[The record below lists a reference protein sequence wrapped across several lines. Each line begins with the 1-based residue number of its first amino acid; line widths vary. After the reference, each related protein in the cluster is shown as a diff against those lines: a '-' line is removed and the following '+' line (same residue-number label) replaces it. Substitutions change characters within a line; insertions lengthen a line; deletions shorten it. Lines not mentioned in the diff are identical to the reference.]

1 MSGTQVVQRPYAS
14 QAFPINYFADQSG
27 FGNLKLNGASNVMW
41 TNWSTNDGA
50 LVTTIES
57 GQASADAAKWSFT
70 AVGPVALDPGK
81 SYKLAPKHA
90 PTKTIDIANG
100 STTNGT
106 AVQEYDSW
114 GGPGQK
120 LVLKDAG
127 KGNVKLTM
135 KANTNK
141 CLGPKGHAKT
151 AGTKLE
157 VQDCNGGDD
166 QAFITGETAAG
177 SGVFMLKVVGAPGL
191 CVDVAGAGTANGTAM
206 DIYPCTGADNQLFGT
221 SLSP

>member
-1 MSGTQVVQRPYAS
+1 MTARSSRPSKA
-14 QAFPINYFADQSG
+14 G
-27 FGNLKLNGASNVMW
+27 K
-41 TNWSTNDGA
+41 
-50 LVTTIES
+50 
-57 GQASADAAKWSFT
+57 ASADAAKWSFT

-141 CLGPKGHAKT
+141 CLGPKGHA
-151 AGTKLE
+151 E
-157 VQDCNGGDD
+157 NGRHE
-166 QAFITGETAAG
+166 ARG
-177 SGVFMLKVVGAPGL
+177 SGL
-191 CVDVAGAGTANGTAM
+191 
-206 DIYPCTGADNQLFGT
+206 QRRR
-221 SLSP
+221 

>member
-1 MSGTQVVQRPYAS
+1 
-14 QAFPINYFADQSG
+14 
-27 FGNLKLNGASNVMW
+27 MW

-57 GQASADAAKWSFT
+57 RARPRLTRRSGRSPRWA
-70 AVGPVALDPGK
+70 PVALDPGK

-90 PTKTIDIANG
+90 PTKTIDIRKRLDHQWYRRPG
-100 STTNGT
+100 VRQLGRP
-106 AVQEYDSW
+106 
-114 GGPGQK
+114 PGQK

-141 CLGPKGHAKT
+141 CLGPRATRKT

-206 DIYPCTGADNQLFGT
+206 DILPLHRRRQPAVQHVAVAVTT
-221 SLSP
+221 